1 MIVCHEYKF
10 IFLKT
15 RKTAGTSVE
24 VALSQLCGAGDI
36 VTPISPKD
44 EPLRG
49 PEHGPRNHRGRFNP
63 LPELKVPGTD
73 ITRTLRDAWRGRKFF
88 NHMTAAQ
95 TRNRLPRD
103 VWDGYFKFC
112 FERNPWDKMVSL
124 FHWENRGKDV
134 PRTFQQFIDEGQLK
148 SDLAIYTLGGNL
160 AVDFVGRYE
169 SLQDDLNTVARKLGI
184 DADLALP
191 RAKGEHRKD
200 PRPYRDVYNEEQ
212 QARVGDFFAREIE
225 LFSYEF

>member
-24 VALSQLCGAGDI
+24 VALSRLCEPGDI

-49 PEHGPRNHRGRFNP
+49 PQNGPRGHRGRFNP
-63 LPELKVPGTD
+63 LPELFVPGTD
-73 ITRTLRDAWRGRKFF
+73 LTRTIRDAWRGRKFF

-95 TRNRLPRD
+95 ARNRLPRET
-103 VWDGYFKFC
+103 WEGYFKFC

-134 PRTFQQFIDEGQLK
+134 PRTFQQFIDEGQLR
-148 SDLAIYTLGGNL
+148 SDLPVYTLGGEM

-169 SLQDDLNTVARKLGI
+169 SLQDDLNQVATKLGI
-184 DADLALP
+184 KADLTLP

-200 PRPYRDVYNEEQ
+200 PRPYRDVYNDTQ
-212 QARVGDFFAREIE
+212 RARIASEFAKEIA
-225 LFSYEF
+225 LFDYEF